1 MLDEIQAALN
11 EQLQNK
17 TAFEIP
23 LFGGIPVPASA
34 VVTWVIILLL
44 TLLAIWLTH
53 DLKERPGRRQAAAE
67 MFVGFINNFCQEI
80 LGEKYWRTFAPYLGT
95 IGLYLLFANLSGLFG
110 VAPPTKDL
118 NVTAGLAIMSLVLIY
133 GSQFRYHGLGGGLKK
148 FGQPSV
154 IITPLN
160 VMEVGI
166 RPLALCMRLFGNILG
181 GFIIM
186 ELIKTVAPAVVPL
199 SLIHISEP
207 TRP

>member
-95 IGLYLLFANLSGLFG
+95 IGLYLLFANLS
-110 VAPPTKDL
+110 TKDL

-186 ELIKTVAPAVVPL
+186 ELIKTVAPAVFRL
-199 SLIHISEP
+199 AYTSISLTGYCRRLCSCS
-207 TRP
+207 

>member
-95 IGLYLLFANLSGLFG
+95 IGLYL
-110 VAPPTKDL
+110 
-118 NVTAGLAIMSLVLIY
+118 
-133 GSQFRYHGLGGGLKK
+133 
-148 FGQPSV
+148 
-154 IITPLN
+154 
-160 VMEVGI
+160 
-166 RPLALCMRLFGNILG
+166 
-181 GFIIM
+181 
-186 ELIKTVAPAVVPL
+186 
-199 SLIHISEP
+199 
-207 TRP
+207 

>member
-110 VAPPTKDL
+110 VG
-118 NVTAGLAIMSLVLIY
+118 TAHQRFECDS
-133 GSQFRYHGLGGGLKK
+133 GLGDHEPGADLR
-148 FGQPSV
+148 FP
-154 IITPLN
+154 
-160 VMEVGI
+160 
-166 RPLALCMRLFGNILG
+166 
-181 GFIIM
+181 
-186 ELIKTVAPAVVPL
+186 VPL
-199 SLIHISEP
+199 SRAGRWTEEIWPAVRDHHAAERDGGWHP
-207 TRP
+207 AARPVYAAVRQHFRGLYHYGAD

>member
-53 DLKERPGRRQAAAE
+53 DLKERPGTRQAAAE

-118 NVTAGLAIMSLVLIY
+118 NVTADLR
-133 GSQFRYHGLGGGLKK
+133 F
-148 FGQPSV
+148 P
-154 IITPLN
+154 
-160 VMEVGI
+160 
-166 RPLALCMRLFGNILG
+166 
-181 GFIIM
+181 
-186 ELIKTVAPAVVPL
+186 VPL
-199 SLIHISEP
+199 SRAGRWTEEIWPAVRDHHAAERDGGWHP
-207 TRP
+207 AARPVYAAVRQHFRGLYHYGAD